1 MDEKAHEPA
10 DSLATKIN
18 RLFATIR
25 PRPEEIRRG
34 RHGREYFNSEV
45 ADRINGPGE
54 VADRIRRAVGEV
66 TISGAY
72 IGELRQ
78 GKVTDPRLS
87 HLKALAIAFGVPVG
101 YLVEDVDPGSAAEVT
116 RDLERLD
123 QLRRVGAQQVLLRDV
138 LAGTG
143 LSDRS
148 QAAMTAIFEQLLEVE
163 GIVGDQRP
171 GPGSQP

>member
-1 MDEKAHEPA
+1 ME
-10 DSLATKIN
+10 LAGKLN
-18 RLFATIR
+18 HLFSTFR
-25 PRPEEIRRG
+25 PRPEEIQRG
-34 RHGREYFNSEV
+34 RPGREYFNSEL

-54 VADRIRRAVGEV
+54 VADRIRCTVGDV
-66 TISGAY
+66 SISGAY

-87 HLKALAIAFGVPVG
+87 HLKALALAFGVPVS
-101 YLVEDVDPGSAAEVT
+101 YLVEDDPGGPAAADVA
-116 RDLERLD
+116 RDLERLAE
-123 QLRRVGAQQVLLRDV
+123 LRRAGVRQVLLRDV

-163 GIVGDQRP
+163 GIA
-171 GPGSQP
+171 GPPVAGPQPDDR

>member
-1 MDEKAHEPA
+1 M
-10 DSLATKIN
+10 DSLADKLN
-18 RLFATIR
+18 RLFATFR
-25 PRPEEIRRG
+25 PRAEEIHRG
-34 RHGREYFNSEV
+34 RPGREWFNSEV

-54 VADRIRRAVGEV
+54 TAEKVRRAVGEV

-87 HLKALAIAFGVPVG
+87 HLKALAIAFGVPVS
-101 YLVEDVDPGSAAEVT
+101 YLVEDAGDGPAAAEVA
-116 RDLERLD
+116 RDLERLE
-123 QLRRVGAQQVLLRDV
+123 QMRRAGVRQVLLRDV

-163 GIVGDQRP
+163 GITR
-171 GPGSQP
+171 SE